1 MTERY
6 IRNDRVEWHPPLLIS
21 ALTKNPWGSVKNV
34 KQFYKKYETFAD
46 VLLLSFYLLKQTD
59 SLLSGKPSPG
69 RSDVLREF
77 DKISAINTDR

>member
-21 ALTKNPWGSVKNV
+21 VLTKNLCGVRQD
-34 KQFYKKYETFAD
+34 KQFYKKCETFAD
-46 VLLLSFYLLKQTD
+46 VLLLSFYLLKRTD

-69 RSDVLREF
+69 RSNVLREF